1 MIKVRLD
8 EGYAVDFQDA
18 MSRFTLDSATEF
30 LFGFSVHSMS
40 TGIPYPHNAPDHLK
54 FPPNVNGFG
63 NPGTDAFAKAFLE
76 AQFRISQRIRNGWV
90 WPVNDVFRDQTTES
104 MEVVNRFVE
113 PIVKEAV
120 KKNGRNFGAAKVD
133 GKGGATMDLPAKE
146 REVGEDETLLDH
158 LHPLKEE
165 TTNILIAGRDTTM
178 ATLTFMFF
186 FLGRYPHIL
195 QRLREEI
202 FACIGPTRA
211 PTYDDIKEMRFLRAI
226 INETL
231 RLFPAVPFNIRE
243 TVEETV
249 WPAVQPG
256 QQPCYI
262 PAQTQIA
269 YSVFVMHKRKDLWG
283 PDGVLFL
290 VPFAAPKQLSSF

>member
-90 WPVNDVFRDQTTES
+90 WPVNDVFKDQTTES

-158 LHPLKEE
+158 LVKYTTGAYRRSHTVFALTNVGYRLASPQRGNDQYPHRRTRHHHGHPHIHVLLPREVSAYPAAPE
-165 TTNILIAGRDTTM
+165 GRD
-178 ATLTFMFF
+178 
-186 FLGRYPHIL
+186 
-195 QRLREEI
+195 LR
-202 FACIGPTRA
+202 
-211 PTYDDIKEMRFLRAI
+211 
-226 INETL
+226 
-231 RLFPAVPFNIRE
+231 
-243 TVEETV
+243 
-249 WPAVQPG
+249 
-256 QQPCYI
+256 
-262 PAQTQIA
+262 
-269 YSVFVMHKRKDLWG
+269 MHRTDSCSH
-283 PDGVLFL
+283 V
-290 VPFAAPKQLSSF
+290 